1 MIDLARDGDVQEH
14 VDVSQ
19 AAPIKRHAISI
30 SDDESLLTRKGT
42 IAESGHHHHHHHRHI
57 RWRRSEPIDR

>member
-1 MIDLARDGDVQEH
+1 MIDLTRDDDDVG
-14 VDVSQ
+14 VSQ

-42 IAESGHHHHHHHRHI
+42 IAESGHRHYNRHI
-57 RWRRSEPIDR
+57 RPNTATDRR